1 MKILV
6 LGVGKIGTA
15 LLKDL
20 ASCDEVSEVTA
31 ADVDASV
38 VRHAVGQL
46 NSPKIRAEQLDVK
59 EQSKLKGKFSDGY
72 DVVASTLPYLLNH
85 EIIRASIDA
94 GVNYTDVNSSPW
106 DLHDAAVDAGVTVL
120 PCIGLDPGID
130 RVMEGAGI
138 AQLDRVKKIH
148 MYCGGFPQKG
158 TAAYR
163 NPIRYKVSWDWQ
175 AAIDS
180 YLGSPDHKGG
190 KSGKAKIIR
199 GGELVEVD
207 VLSGPNNP
215 EPIRFPE
222 PLGDLEA
229 FYTGA
234 PMDTIGQLG
243 LQDAEEAWEKTV
255 RWPGHCLIWS
265 QLRDLHLLDR
275 EPLTVNGQKIE
286 PRQILIEIGK
296 KYLQYDKGEGDAAII
311 RVEVIGEKDGTPT
324 QYTYELMDF
333 YDPISDTTSMGRT
346 TAFPCSIAS
355 QMIASGDIKEK
366 GVFHP
371 AKIGLDP
378 WLQKKFFDELTKRNI
393 HIYKSATTLVA

>member
-1 MKILV
+1 L
-6 LGVGKIGTA
+6 
-15 LLKDL
+15 
-20 ASCDEVSEVTA
+20 SE
-31 ADVDASV
+31 
-38 VRHAVGQL
+38 
-46 NSPKIRAEQLDVK
+46 
-59 EQSKLKGKFSDGY
+59 GY
-72 DVVASTLPYLLNH
+72 DVVASTLPYLLNYDV
-85 EIIRASIDA
+85 IKASIEA
-94 GVNYTDVNSSPW
+94 RVNYTDVNSSPW
-106 DLHDAAVDAGVTVL
+106 DLHEAAVDAEVTVL

-130 RVMEGAGI
+130 RVMEGAAI

-180 YLGSPDHKGG
+180 YLGSPNYKGG
-190 KSGKAKIIR
+190 ESGKAKILR

-215 EPIRFPE
+215 ESIRFPE

-234 PMDTIGQLG
+234 PIDTIRQLG
-243 LQDAEEAWEKTV
+243 LRDVEEAWEKTV

-275 EPLTVNGQKIE
+275 EPLTMNGQKIE

-296 KYLQYDKGEGDAAII
+296 AYLQYEKGEGDAAVI
-311 RVEVIGEKDGTPT
+311 RVEVTGEKHGATT
-324 QYTYELMDF
+324 QHTYELMDF
-333 YDPISDTTSMGRT
+333 YDPVSDITSMGRT

-378 WLQKKFFDELTKRNI
+378 MLQKKFFDELAKRNI
-393 HIYKSATTLVA
+393 HIWQSTTTLVA